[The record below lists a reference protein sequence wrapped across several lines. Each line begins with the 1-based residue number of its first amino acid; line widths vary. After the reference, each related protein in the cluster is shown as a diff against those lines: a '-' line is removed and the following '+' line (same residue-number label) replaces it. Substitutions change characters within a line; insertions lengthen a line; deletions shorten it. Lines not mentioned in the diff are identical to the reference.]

1 MINFFRKLFGL
12 DTICLGIEKNNQ
24 NLLSLQEKVEMITEK
39 KISLSPQNLQ
49 LKDEVGEVILSFDVK
64 SDFNLSDFKMKGA
77 KRIDAPLIASAMS
90 AGAFQNISKGLFYAT
105 ADPKRL
111 MTMGPG
117 VGSAVMGVNGG
128 IVGQAPF
135 ISAGLAAFA
144 PILIFQL
151 SLMYSMN
158 AKFENIEK
166 KLDDIKKGINLL
178 LAYHEKEMEGV
189 VTYANQKIQSL
200 SEQIYYTYEDFI
212 VLEDLKFKL
221 FTMANKFKSLTKSSL
236 CSFLQIDRIIEED
249 ELPTSQTTGEKIKNF
264 ANIAIERTGEL
275 ALGMF
280 KRTALYD
287 NFQFIDNLIIE
298 RFRNSKKNAK
308 SHPLSISNAKLK
320 MNLRVIDPDI
330 NRISKT
336 NILVNNMLNEKFDVD
351 DTENISFFIK
361 LRDQLLNQLNECEK
375 KSDWNG
381 SSINQMKNRLEFNMK
396 ETEKLQRQIFD
407 DIIPFQAAMRHNEE
421 VEIAIEYCDGK
432 ENVYILPH

>member
-1 MINFFRKLFGL
+1 
-12 DTICLGIEKNNQ
+12 
-24 NLLSLQEKVEMITEK
+24 
-39 KISLSPQNLQ
+39 
-49 LKDEVGEVILSFDVK
+49 
-64 SDFNLSDFKMKGA
+64 
-77 KRIDAPLIASAMS
+77 MS

-298 RFRNSKKNAK
+298 RFRNSKKNAEGIIK
-308 SHPLSISNAKLK
+308 DFYESRILYFLSMHSVAERLYNQCSILELK